1 MVLCVNWTFNMI
13 ETLGG
18 FAEMDIIGL
27 AVIVPRLVVS
37 LVKSG

>member
-1 MVLCVNWTFNMI
+1 MI

-18 FAEMDIIGL
+18 FTGMDLIGL
-27 AVIVPRLVVS
+27 TVSVPRLVVS